1 MTTDWIFS
9 LILELRMFPLGWLL
23 LALLAVAA
31 YGVITFNRFVG
42 LRQRLANAFSDIDV
56 QLKRRWDLVPALVE
70 TVRGYAGHENEVLTA
85 VVAARGEAMAAP
97 SGPAGLPRRSE
108 KEAGLV
114 SALRGIFVLV
124 EDYPALKADS
134 NFLEL
139 HRGLVDIEDDLQS
152 ARRYHNAVVRDLN
165 TLRQSFPASLVG
177 SAAGIAEG
185 EFFQLDDEQR
195 AAPAVDLGPTHSPGG
210 E

>member
-1 MTTDWIFS
+1 
-9 LILELRMFPLGWLL
+9 MFPLGWLL
-23 LALLAVAA
+23 FAVLAVLA
-31 YGVITFNRFVG
+31 YAVITFNRFIG
-42 LRQRLANAFSDIDV
+42 LRQRMANAFSDIDV

-70 TVRGYAGHENEVLTA
+70 TVRGYAGHENELLTA
-85 VVAARGEAMAAP
+85 VVAARSEAMGAP
-97 SGPAGLPRRSE
+97 SEPSGLPERGA
-108 KEAGLV
+108 KEAGLA

-124 EDYPALKADS
+124 EDYPALKADT

-152 ARRYHNAVVRDLN
+152 ARRYYNAVVRDLN

-177 SAAGIAEG
+177 SAANITEG
-185 EFFQLDDEQR
+185 AFFQLDDEQR
-195 AAPAVDLGPTHSPGG
+195 AAPAIDLGTSSAPKG

>member
-1 MTTDWIFS
+1 
-9 LILELRMFPLGWLL
+9 MFPLGWLL
-23 LALLAVAA
+23 FAVLAVLA
-31 YGVITFNRFVG
+31 YAVITFNRFIG
-42 LRQRLANAFSDIDV
+42 LRQRMANAFSDIDV

-85 VVAARGEAMAAP
+85 VVAARSEAMGAP
-97 SGPAGLPRRSE
+97 SEPSGLPERGA
-108 KEAGLV
+108 KEAGLA

-124 EDYPALKADS
+124 EDYPALKADT

-152 ARRYHNAVVRDLN
+152 ARRYYNAVVRDLN

-177 SAAGIAEG
+177 TAAGVAVG
-185 EFFQLDDEQR
+185 EFFQLDDEER
-195 AAPAVDLGPTHSPGG
+195 AVPAINLGPSRAPEG